1 MRRVASWMMMVGVG
15 FFATACATGT
25 QVQNAPGA
33 PIEART
39 QVEVTNNN
47 WSDMRVYVD
56 RGGVKTRLGTVT
68 SMTTRL
74 LAIPR
79 VLVSPGSSVRLIAD
93 PIGAPQEFVS
103 PTLQVH
109 PGQRV
114 EFTIQNH
121 LSVSS
126 ISVWSR

>member
-1 MRRVASWMMMVGVG
+1 MRRVAGWMMMVGVG
-15 FFATACATGT
+15 FFATACAPGT
-25 QVQNAPGA
+25 QVQSAPGA
-33 PIEART
+33 PMEVRT
-39 QVEVTNNN
+39 EVEVTNNN

-56 RGGVKTRLGTVT
+56 RGGVKTRIGTVT
-68 SMTTRL
+68 SMTTRM

-79 VLVSPGSSVRLIAD
+79 ALLRPGSSVRLVAD

-103 PTLQVH
+103 PSLLVN

-126 ISVWSR
+126 ISVRSR